1 MTSAF
6 MKTGGRKSGPG
17 ALPGK
22 VCDLATSSAAS
33 EMSTPRTRHL
43 GIFSAIVQ
51 AMQPEPVHRS
61 RIRTGWAAF
70 PKAERDADIL
80 EPVLMASLQ
89 RISVSG
95 RGMSTSG
102 VTLKLLPQKSVLP
115 MTYCTGSPSESRL
128 SASRRVDS
136 SLCGI
141 VNEGSMMWV

>member
-1 MTSAF
+1 

-80 EPVLMASLQ
+80 EPVLMGDLETIAAEVGPSDDILH
-89 RISVSG
+89 RFTFRKPLERFKKSG
-95 RGMSTSG
+95 FILMRNR
-102 VTLKLLPQKSVLP
+102 
-115 MTYCTGSPSESRL
+115 E
-128 SASRRVDS
+128 
-136 SLCGI
+136 
-141 VNEGSMMWV
+141 